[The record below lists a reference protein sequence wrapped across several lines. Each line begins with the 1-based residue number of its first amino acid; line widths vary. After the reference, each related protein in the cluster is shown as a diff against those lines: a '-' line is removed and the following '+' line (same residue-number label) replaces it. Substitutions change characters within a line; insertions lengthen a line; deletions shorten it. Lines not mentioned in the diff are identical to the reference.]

1 MAMSTVSNY
10 ALYCQPS
17 AISKS
22 ITALQA
28 RADTT
33 FNNMSL
39 KFRKN
44 MKKRKNSDYDLT
56 PSHAAITLPGL
67 AVFFITL
74 IRVVF
79 LTFPFNW
86 RDKLCYRNQGT

>member
-1 MAMSTVSNY
+1 MSTVSNY
-10 ALYCQPS
+10 ALYCQQS
-17 AISKS
+17 AISKG

-44 MKKRKNSDYDLT
+44 MKKRKNSDYDLSSNPFPCSYHIAR
-56 PSHAAITLPGL
+56 PSCVLHHPDTCGVPHLSLQLEGQALLP
-67 AVFFITL
+67 
-74 IRVVF
+74 
-79 LTFPFNW
+79 
-86 RDKLCYRNQGT
+86 